1 MSKTHTL
8 NEQEQENMTLASEI
22 IADLR
27 RENKNLNET
36 IVTLALLLTKTLKES
51 NFEDGDA

>member
-1 MSKTHTL
+1 MPKTHTF
-8 NEQEQENMTLASEI
+8 NEQEQENLTLASEI

-36 IVTLALLLTKTLKES
+36 IVTLALLLTKTLKEGD
-51 NFEDGDA
+51 FEDGDA